1 MECGFMD
8 GVIYG
13 VWVHGWSDI
22 WSVGSWMECGF
33 IDHLMA

>member
-22 WSVGSWMECGF
+22 WSVGSW
-33 IDHLMA
+33 II